1 MEQVKFQSILY
12 YPRSN
17 HDTHELGKHG

>member
-17 HDTHELGKHG
+17 HDTHPLGKHG